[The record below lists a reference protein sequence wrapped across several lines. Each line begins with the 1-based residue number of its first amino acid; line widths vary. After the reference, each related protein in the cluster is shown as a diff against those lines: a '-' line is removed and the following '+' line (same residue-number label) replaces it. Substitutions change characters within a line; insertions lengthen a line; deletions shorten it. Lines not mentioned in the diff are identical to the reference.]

1 MDGMVQLTP
10 GALFSKVPRHG
21 VVFPK
26 VFIHDAGIIGLHV
39 MYGLSFFFFFFYGSH
54 LSLFTFFFLFFF
66 FLFFSWLC
74 HRGRQPLESLK
85 KQNEK

>member
-39 MYGLSFFFFFFYGSH
+39 MYGLSFFFFFLRISFVAFY
-54 LSLFTFFFLFFF
+54 LFFLFFF